1 MFETYPGYFN
11 LDVSK
16 ALHLD
21 WFWAPSPTPLPW
33 SPYPSAQNPLVGFA
47 QTLPVLSLPQWGSSR
62 QYRDD
67 HDPGRIL
74 WLSRRTGA
82 IFMDHGLL
90 TMRSR
95 WINHTSL
102 QVNFKNMLFPKI
114 LHQASDFQN
123 VKSQLRTCKAFLG
136 FTFFLFSCANNA
148 LGFPMSPL
156 ITRLGTWC
164 WSKLHAVAIR
174 DFSLKS
180 TPTMVNG
187 YVSKTCWGRLEMNW
201 DHPPSIVDT
210 VLVWFLGG
218 FHAMGYNHHCNSG

>member
-1 MFETYPGYFN
+1 MFEMYPGYFN

-74 WLSRRTGA
+74 WRRRNGA

-90 TMRSR
+90 TSVEKSM
-95 WINHTSL
+95 NQPYKFTSYCKTM
-102 QVNFKNMLFPKI
+102 FFPKI
-114 LHQASDFQN
+114 LHQTSDFYN

-164 WSKLHAVAIR
+164 WSKLHVVAIR

-187 YVSKTCWGRLEMNW
+187 YVSKTSWGGLEMNSA
-201 DHPPSIVDT
+201 HPPTIVDT
-210 VLVWFLGG
+210 CLISTWLI
-218 FHAMGYNHHCNSG
+218 